1 MITFSRTL
9 LVGGEFLDEST
20 LRFHGILE
28 DNIYAMEVQVEV
40 GIGDARILKVQ
51 GQMKRYTTPVCPK
64 AVAFLQKAVGIS
76 LREEN
81 WVSKVNREVGQK
93 GCQHF
98 AEILIECGRCLDSAL
113 MAQAVETARK
123 ENPAVSSQEVARS
136 WVRSHPEA
144 QEACL
149 ARPLAESDHAD

>member
-9 LVGGEFLDEST
+9 LVGGEFLDGKS
-20 LRFHGILE
+20 LRFHGTLE
-28 DNIYAMEVQVEV
+28 DNIYAMEIHVDVAISD
-40 GIGDARILKVQ
+40 GRILQ
-51 GQMKRYTTPVCPK
+51 IRGEMKRYTTPVCPR

-81 WVSKVNREVGQK
+81 WVSKVNREVGQM

-113 MAQAVETARK
+113 MARAVEKAGG
-123 ENPAVSSQEVARS
+123 ENPAVSPGEAARS
-136 WVRSHPEA
+136 YVHSHPEA
-144 QEACL
+144 QGACL
-149 ARPLAESDHAD
+149 ARPRTGKPHAD